1 MIIAGGTYRE
11 EVDSISYREDVGG
24 SGFRAASLLA
34 GAGVE
39 FVTAVERD
47 FTPLLDGACDLLGI
61 TARNIGRDRAVGFH
75 YRAPFV
81 EPVIRGH
88 AAALSDTFEIAS
100 EDMLA
105 FGMVERGARKLVAAA
120 LVYDPQ
126 SIDDALF
133 SQEHPPWEAPAR
145 LAICANAA
153 ETRSFNG
160 GLDVE
165 AAARQMAEALGADMV
180 VTKAGARGCLVTERR
195 SERQTWV
202 GAHPTA
208 TVHKLGS
215 GDVFSAAFAH
225 AWHNGSESVDAARFA
240 SAATAWWCDGNG
252 LTLSSGALAGE
263 IPAAGSEELDNT
275 GRAPLIYLAGPFFS
289 IEQRWL
295 IDQCKIFLEG
305 AGARVF
311 SPVHEIGL
319 GGPEVAEADLAGLAK
334 CDAVF
339 AILDGWDPGTL
350 FETGWATAR
359 GIPVVAAGGNGYAE
373 GATMLLGTGA
383 EQHTDYTSAMYRA
396 IWRGLG
402 VGAA

>member
-1 MIIAGGTYRE
+1 MIIAGGSYRE
-11 EVDSISYREDVGG
+11 EVDSTGHREDVGG
-24 SGFRAASLLA
+24 SGFRAASLLS

-39 FVTAVERD
+39 FVTAVED
-47 FTPLLDGACDLLGI
+47 GFTPLLEGACGLLGI
-61 TARNIGRDRAVGFH
+61 TARNVGRDRAVGFH

-88 AAALSDTFEIAS
+88 AAALDGTLEVAG
-100 EDMLA
+100 EDVLA
-105 FGMVERGARKLVAAA
+105 FGMVERGVRQISATT

-126 SIDDALF
+126 STDDALF
-133 SQEHPPWEAPAR
+133 SEERRPWNSPAR
-145 LAICANAA
+145 LAISANAT
-153 ETRSFNG
+153 ETRAFTG
-160 GLDVE
+160 GPDVE
-165 AAARQMAEALGADMV
+165 AAARQMTEKLGAEVV

-195 SERQTWV
+195 SQRQTWV

-208 TVHKLGS
+208 SVHKLGS

-225 AWHNGSESVDAARFA
+225 AWQSGSEPVAAARFA
-240 SAATAWWCDGNG
+240 SAATAWWCGGNG
-252 LTLSSGALAGE
+252 LQLTPAALAGE
-263 IPAAGSEELDNT
+263 APDAGSDELDNA

-295 IDQCKIFLEG
+295 IDQCKTFLEG

-319 GGPEVAEADLAGLAK
+319 GGPEVAEADLAGLSR

-350 FETGWATAR
+350 FETGWATAHN
-359 GIPVVAAGGNGYAE
+359 IPVVAAGGTGHAE

-383 EQHTDYTSAMYRA
+383 EHHADYTSAMYRA
-396 IWRGLG
+396 IWRGIG

>member
-1 MIIAGGTYRE
+1 MIIGGGTYRE
-11 EVDSISYREDVGG
+11 EVDSTGHREDVGG
-24 SGFRAASLLA
+24 SGFRAASLLS
-34 GAGVE
+34 GADVE
-39 FVTAVERD
+39 FVTAVED
-47 FTPLLDGACDLLGI
+47 GFTPLLEGACGLLGI
-61 TARNIGRDRAVGFH
+61 TTRNVGRDRAVGFH

-81 EPVIRGH
+81 EPMIRGN
-88 AAALSDTFEIAS
+88 AASLDHPFDVAG
-100 EDMLA
+100 EDVLA
-105 FGMVERGARKLVAAA
+105 FGIVERGARQITATT

-126 SIDDALF
+126 STDDALF
-133 SQEHPPWEAPAR
+133 TQERPPWDAPAR
-145 LAICANAA
+145 LAISANAMETRAFTGGVDVEDAAREMA
-153 ETRSFNG
+153 ET
-160 GLDVE
+160 
-165 AAARQMAEALGADMV
+165 LGAEVV
-180 VTKAGARGCLVTERR
+180 VTKAGARGCLVTERD
-195 SERQTWV
+195 SQRQTWV

-225 AWHNGSESVDAARFA
+225 AWQRGSEPVDAARFA

-252 LTLSSGALAGE
+252 VQLSPAALAGE
-263 IPAAGSEELDNT
+263 APEAGSDELDNA

-295 IDQCKIFLEG
+295 IDQCKTFLES

-319 GGPEVAEADLAGLAK
+319 GGPEVAEADLAGLSR

-359 GIPVVAAGGNGYAE
+359 SIPVVAAGGMGHAE

-383 EQHTDYTSAMYRA
+383 EQHADYTSAMYRA

-402 VGAA
+402 VGAS